1 MRPSLHGLPLPS
13 PMAFDR
19 FRSANAVAFEVRFN
33 QRMKRAALP
42 SRRTSGIGRELIDIA
57 FRAAM

>member
-1 MRPSLHGLPLPS
+1 
-13 PMAFDR
+13 MAFDR